1 MDTFMVRTFC
11 QLDFLSTV
19 TSIKLHLQ
27 YHLQGRLR
35 RAAPGP
41 HHSRPHSYEPSCEVL
56 TKQVCEKIP
65 IKTPKYI
72 DVPVCVPV
80 PHYECEPI
88 IREVPDTEC
97 VDEAYHKCHKVPSQV
112 GHFVALTMTIFLLNP
127 RLCSMFRLRRAVTF
141 RMRFA
146 RMSTSRSPPPP
157 AATTSTSLSSL
168 WSCSYKAL
176 KLPPLR
182 GLII

>member
-1 MDTFMVRTFC
+1 MDTCMVRTFS
-11 QLDFLSTV
+11 QLDFRSTG

-27 YHLQGRLR
+27 YLQGRLR

-112 GHFVALTMTIFLLNP
+112 WVIL
-127 RLCSMFRLRRAVTF
+127 
-141 RMRFA
+141 
-146 RMSTSRSPPPP
+146 SR
-157 AATTSTSLSSL
+157 
-168 WSCSYKAL
+168 
-176 KLPPLR
+176 
-182 GLII
+182 

>member
-1 MDTFMVRTFC
+1 MAYGYVHGQNILTFSFS
-11 QLDFLSTV
+11 QNIFSLL
-19 TSIKLHLQ
+19 
-27 YHLQGRLR
+27 GRLR

-72 DVPVCVPV
+72 EVPVCVPV

-97 VDEAYHKCHKVPSQV
+97 VDEAYHKCHKVPNQV
-112 GHFVALTMTIFLLNP
+112 GVALGLG
-127 RLCSMFRLRRAVTF
+127 SM
-141 RMRFA
+141 
-146 RMSTSRSPPPP
+146 S
-157 AATTSTSLSSL
+157 
-168 WSCSYKAL
+168 
-176 KLPPLR
+176 
-182 GLII
+182 I